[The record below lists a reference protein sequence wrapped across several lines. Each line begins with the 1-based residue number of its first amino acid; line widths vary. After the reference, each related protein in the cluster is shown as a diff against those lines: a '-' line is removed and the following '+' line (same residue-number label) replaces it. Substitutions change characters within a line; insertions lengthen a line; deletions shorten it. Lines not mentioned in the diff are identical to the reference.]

1 MITKEQKTRLAV
13 FSVVSLS
20 LLVLFLALLIV
31 PLIRARGVPYYI
43 HFRHTS
49 VNGLLVGA
57 PVKYQGVEI
66 GKVGRISV
74 QPDDLSSIRVDLE
87 IEKGFPVRAD
97 MTATMTYV
105 GITGAKFIELA
116 GGTNASARREAGS
129 EIQPARSLGDK
140 AEDIVA
146 NIDQAVRRINDLLG
160 DANQKRINQF
170 LENTEKSAAIIS
182 GVLEAKKEN
191 LSNAIGNIEKAAQDF
206 DGVTVNLR
214 RITNDLSG
222 LTGKLNQ
229 NAGQAIDNFTKRFS
243 DDEMGRV
250 LKNLEAFIESSTS
263 GMKKIEDFI
272 FTQQTDLH
280 NTVNVMSLAIE
291 NLSKFSRALV
301 EDPTLF
307 LRSRKVKK

>member
-1 MITKEQKTRLAV
+1 MITKEQKTRLTV
-13 FSVVSLS
+13 FSVISLG

-31 PLIRARGVPYYI
+31 PQIRARGVPFYI
-43 HFRHTS
+43 PFSNTS

-66 GKVGRISV
+66 GKVSRISV
-74 QPDDLSSIRVDLE
+74 QPNDLSAIRVDLE
-87 IEKGFPVRAD
+87 IEKGFPVRVD

-105 GITGAKFIELA
+105 GITGAKFIELS
-116 GGTNASARREAGS
+116 GGSNAAARREPGG
-129 EIQPARSLGDK
+129 EIQPSRGLGEK

-206 DGVTVNLR
+206 DGVTANLR
-214 RITNDLSG
+214 RITTDLSG
-222 LTGKLNQ
+222 LTGKLNE

-250 LKNLEAFIESSTS
+250 LKNLEVFIESTTS
-263 GMKKIEDFI
+263 GMKKIEDFV